1 MGSARRQASVLLAIG
16 VLAGLATLFGPGERV
31 GGVDL
36 GATGATVFMLTLIAA
51 IVVFALRA
59 HEVFPEDASVTE
71 QRAWIGALF
80 IGFVLL
86 DYLRFMWTVWQL
98 PAPPPTLDAVYA
110 LPFLRRLFVLI
121 IVWEVLSY
129 LIGRRA
135 GEVQTDERDLRLKN
149 VAGRAGD
156 WSMTLLIVCCVCLL
170 ALIPAPLLTWWLS
183 PIVLANVLIGLMI
196 ARSLVEHVVL
206 TIAYLAARR

>member
-1 MGSARRQASVLLAIG
+1 MWSARRQASVLLAIG

-31 GGVDL
+31 GSVDV
-36 GATGATVFMLTLIAA
+36 GASGAMVFVLSLIAA
-51 IVVFALRA
+51 IVLFALRA

-86 DYLRFMWTVWQL
+86 DYLRFMWTVWRL
-98 PAPPPTLDAVYA
+98 PEPPPTLDAVYA
-110 LPFLRRLFVLI
+110 LQFLRRLFVLI
-121 IVWEVLSY
+121 VVWEVISH

-149 VAGRAGD
+149 VSARAGD
-156 WSMTLLIVCCVCLL
+156 WSLTVIIVCCVCLL
-170 ALIPAPLLTWWLS
+170 ALTPAPLLTWWLS
-183 PIVLANVLIGLMI
+183 PIVLANVLIGLLI

-206 TIAYLAARR
+206 TIAYFAARR